1 MKYLVIFIMSLI
13 IEIASTFYISYV
25 SEKNT
30 IGMLIFA
37 FIGPFLSLPFVGYV
51 VDSKNWNERIWM
63 AFAAAFGYV
72 SGSLIVIKIIY

>member
-13 IEIASTFYISYV
+13 IEIASTFYITYV
-25 SEKNT
+25 SEKNA

-51 VDSKNWNERIWM
+51 VDSKNWNERFWM
-63 AFAAAFGYV
+63 ALSAAIGYM
-72 SGSLIVIKIIY
+72 SGSLIVIKLIY